1 MVKSKQTDQVY
12 NLKGKVKAET
22 PKAVLIEYWRDKA
35 QHKEVWVP
43 KSVGEFENMT
53 THFEKMFKVGEQAT
67 VAIPEWFIDKNGL
80 EDHIS

>member
-43 KSVGEFENMT
+43 KSVGEFDGSLVRGSE
-53 THFEKMFKVGEQAT
+53 VI